1 MQNIDLSFAQ
11 DPNTLS
17 LAILYGM
24 IPAVLWLYFWSRENR
39 ERPRHGG
46 ILTACFVGGVFMVI
60 AALPV
65 EKWIATLSNDDTV
78 LTILWASAEELL
90 KFGAFAFI
98 ILRGRRAIEE
108 PIDYA
113 LYVMVVGFG
122 FAGFENALYFL
133 QPLQESDTVV
143 VFLSGTMRYLGT
155 TLMHAITAS
164 FAGIALGL
172 TYYRPRV
179 QKIAG
184 VCAALVLACVFHS
197 IFNLTIVQNYGQNFF
212 QVFGMVW
219 LVAIIVLI
227 FYEKLR
233 NMSTGMYRAKQVEVL
248 FTNLDAQY
256 SAVIQSAGLQ
266 SIDEVSISARL
277 SEKGIASTDSR
288 FVELQKLL
296 SLVRTL
302 YLGYLE
308 SQGTSGEKV
317 ETTALAIVGD
327 TVSPKVLAGI
337 ISIIKASSTERLKDN
352 AKNSFSDLD
361 QK

>member
-65 EKWIATLSNDDTV
+65 EKWLALLSTNDTV

-98 ILRGRRAIEE
+98 ILRGGRAIEE

-179 QKIAG
+179 QKIVG
-184 VCAALVLACVFHS
+184 VCIALILACVFHI

-212 QVFGMVW
+212 QVFGLVW
-219 LVAIIVLI
+219 LVAIVVLI

-233 NMSTGMYRAKQVEVL
+233 NMSTGIYRAKQVETL
-248 FTNLDAQY
+248 FANLDTQY

-266 SIDEVSISARL
+266 PTDEIPISARL
-277 SEKGIASTDSR
+277 IEKGMTPTDYH

-302 YLGYLE
+302 YSGYLE

-317 ETTALAIVGD
+317 EATAHSIVGD
-327 TVSPKVLAGI
+327 AVSPKVLAGI
-337 ISIIKASSTERLKDN
+337 INIIKASSAERLKDS
-352 AKNSFSDLD
+352 AKNSFAPLD
-361 QK
+361 Q